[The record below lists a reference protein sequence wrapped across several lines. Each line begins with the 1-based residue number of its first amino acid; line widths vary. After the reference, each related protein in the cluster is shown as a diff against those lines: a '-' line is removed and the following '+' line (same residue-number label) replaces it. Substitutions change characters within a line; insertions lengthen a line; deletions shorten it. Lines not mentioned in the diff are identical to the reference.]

1 MTTRINQTGIR
12 TGEFITSSASATQ
25 NKGTIIQIRGWY
37 PPSKPWLEKLD
48 MLSLRD
54 EYNQFPFFAPMSVQ
68 QRLTWLQEHATDA
81 RDLYMED
88 VPGLAIKFITIN
100 GKFFTEALTPE
111 QMSRLQRGNP
121 DDPEGFW
128 PIQTVYQMFP
138 RKPGSKARKH
148 TLIFRPSNWR
158 LMPGEVVR
166 STYTGLYINLDTLS
180 IQEGYIT
187 KPQDGFMREFKFE
200 SEPNFQLSILTS
212 QIRPQPMT
220 WESLLSL
227 AGQHAETMRLVR
239 PIIEWFPPA
248 LHKSLIQKLIRTR
261 CREVEFGGKNYP
273 AGGVLLASMSLL
285 LLHPGSFVPNIQ
297 RFVSGIESTA
307 KRTAVS
313 ICEDAFL
320 EDNRYLLSLYAGA
333 LIAQHDRSWQP
344 TDQLIYWWFLAALSA
359 QQDPRLYKYDWR
371 SFQGPLNSTTTLG
384 MSYYLLKELRSFE
397 SDIAMVGSIA
407 ENQGQS
413 QTYQAITEPMPVMPL
428 LHCVDQHTFTQIA
441 HYMPYTPNKD
451 YSTLFG
457 QIWDEVVGMN
467 PRKEKYAQWT
477 SQTEFIQQVRRAQ
490 WRVWVSQ
497 TYTPQPRDFLL
508 LESYLG
514 MYQLD
519 LSWLAGLIGP
529 IEVRV
534 GHTTA
539 MVVLRTDDI
548 KEMTAVKRPS
558 RDKHEAAELTE
569 EEKLTAITTARLHLQ
584 NGIHLQV
591 PETLQI
597 LAGSVVRMIRDE
609 DGDSE
614 YFIFQ
619 GDEAKH
625 ITQAFSF
632 EMPLALHP
640 PIEATIESSLQYT
653 GNGASEDADR
663 LLEQYLPTIAP
674 AVLRRLMT
682 YITASRTKISLHK
695 IGRDGKG
702 VDYAVSPEDTGV
714 NYVLATL
721 SVLYPGALEA
731 TSSGY
736 KVKNGPLF
744 WIVRD
749 KIKQFIGQ
757 IKVQQNVWAPIVPDT
772 RQLYEHQREAVED
785 MIMKVMNGGRGH
797 EIWIPVGLGKT
808 LIFMRFIME
817 LIQQQRMPMYCVY
830 TLPAAAVNSIESEFN
845 TYNIPYQVIDM
856 RVNGVNQTIKP
867 GIVNLVWH
875 NHLRLNGFD
884 DQLRALS
891 PNLLFVTDEFHHMLG
906 ESIQASIALEISSLS
921 VDFIAMSG
929 TIMRNEDPT
938 ALIQWLAMIV
948 EFEVTVKNYWVAV
961 GALISKKVQTN
972 VAVERAEIEAP
983 LLNSEAYYA
992 VVPAGLGGTAPHLNF
1007 QRAVELSREAMY
1019 PEVIRQAVFYVQQ
1032 GEPIFLVAR
1041 NAANQQQMA
1050 DDLVRAGVQ
1059 RVHLITKD
1067 TPITLLPGDPRG
1079 IQAVITTPSHS
1090 SGYSLSG
1097 IRVMISEII
1106 FSNQT
1111 TRDQLEG
1118 RINRIS
1124 QVSPIVRYI
1133 TVQSGIFSYIQKRY
1147 NNTRTLSEAL
1157 KGFAQDVKLNV
1168 TQIRALMQ
1176 T

>member
-1 MTTRINQTGIR
+1 MTTRISQTGIR
-12 TGEFITSSASATQ
+12 SGEFITSSATATQ
-25 NKGTIIQIRGWY
+25 NKGTIMQIRGWY
-37 PPSKPWLEKLD
+37 PPSRSWLESLTT
-48 MLSLRD
+48 LTLRD
-54 EYNQFPFFAPMSVQ
+54 EYNQFPFFAPMSAE
-68 QRLTWLQEHATDA
+68 QRLTWLQDHATENP
-81 RDLYMED
+81 DLYMED
-88 VPGLAIKFITIN
+88 VPELAIKFVTIS
-100 GKFFTEALTPE
+100 GKFFTEALTAE
-111 QMSRLQRGNP
+111 QISQLQRGNP
-121 DDPEGFW
+121 NDPEGFW

-148 TLIFRPSNWR
+148 TLIFRPNNWR
-158 LMPGEVVR
+158 LMPGEVVT
-166 STYTGLYINLDTLS
+166 SDYTGPYINLDTLS
-180 IQEGYIT
+180 IQQGHIS
-187 KPQDGFMREFKFE
+187 KPKGGFMREFKFE
-200 SEPNFQLSILTS
+200 SSPDFTLAIVTS
-212 QIRPQPMT
+212 QVRPQPMT

-227 AGQHAETMRLVR
+227 VAPHAETMQLVR

-261 CREVEFGGKNYP
+261 CREVEFAGKNYP
-273 AGGVLLASMSLL
+273 AGGVLLASMARL

-297 RFVSGIESTA
+297 RFVSGIESAA

-313 ICEDAFL
+313 IDEDSFL
-320 EDNRYLLSLYAGA
+320 EDNRYLLSMYAGV

-344 TDQLIYWWFLAALSA
+344 TDQLIYWWFLAALTA
-359 QQDPRLYKYDWR
+359 QQDPRMYKYDWR
-371 SFQGPLNSTTTLG
+371 TFRGPLDTMTTLG
-384 MSYYLLKELRSFE
+384 MTYYLLKELRSFE
-397 SDIAMVGSIA
+397 YDIAMVGSIA
-407 ENQGQS
+407 ENQGQP
-413 QTYQAITEPMPVMPL
+413 QPYQAQTEPMAVMPL
-428 LHCVDQHTFTQIA
+428 LHCVDQHTYTQIA
-441 HYMPYTPNKD
+441 HYMPYTPEKD

-477 SQTEFIQQVRRAQ
+477 PETPFIQQVRLAQ

-497 TYTPQPRDFLL
+497 TYTPQSRNSLL

-514 MYQLD
+514 LYQLD
-519 LSWLAGLIGP
+519 PSWLAGLIGP

-539 MVVLRTDDI
+539 MVVLRTNDI
-548 KEMTAVKRPS
+548 TEMTAVKRPS
-558 RDKHEAAELTE
+558 RDKRDAPELTE
-569 EEKLTAITTARLHLQ
+569 EEKLTAIELARTKLQ
-584 NGIHLQV
+584 AGIPLQV
-591 PETLQI
+591 PETLQM
-597 LAGSVVRMIRDE
+597 LAGSVVRVMRDTE
-609 DGDSE
+609 E
-614 YFIFQ
+614 AAYYIYQ
-619 GDEAKH
+619 GNESKH
-625 ITQAFSF
+625 ISEAFTF
-632 EMPLALHP
+632 EMQLELHP

-653 GNGASEDADR
+653 GDGVSQDADT

-682 YITASRTKISLHK
+682 YITASRTKIQLHK
-695 IGRDGKG
+695 ISRDGTG

-714 NYVLATL
+714 NYVLATI
-721 SVLYPGALEA
+721 SVLYPGALEP

-749 KIKQFIGQ
+749 QIQKFMGQ
-757 IKVQQNVWAPIVPDT
+757 MKVQQNVWAPIVPDN
-772 RQLYEHQREAVED
+772 RKLYEHQREAVED
-785 MIMKVMNGGRGH
+785 MIAKVETGGRGH

-817 LIQQQRMPMYCVY
+817 LIQRQRMPTYCVY
-830 TLPAAAVNSIESEFN
+830 TLPSAAVNSIETEFD

-856 RVNGVNQTIKP
+856 RVDGVNQIVKP

-884 DQLRALS
+884 GQLRALS

-929 TIMRNEDPT
+929 TIMRNEDPHT
-938 ALIQWLAMIV
+938 LIQWLAMIV
-948 EFEVTVKNYWVAV
+948 EFEVTPKNYWVAV

-983 LLNSEAYYA
+983 LLHPEEYYA
-992 VVPAGLGGTAPHLNF
+992 SVPIGLGGTAPHLNF
-1007 QRAVELSREAMY
+1007 KRAIELSRAAMY
-1019 PEVIRQAVFYVQQ
+1019 PEVLRQAVSYIQQ
-1032 GEPIFLVAR
+1032 GEPVFLVAR

-1050 DDLVRAGVQ
+1050 DDLTRAGVQ
-1059 RVHLITKD
+1059 RIHLITKD
-1067 TPITLLPGDPRG
+1067 TPITLLPGDTRG

-1090 SGYSLSG
+1090 AGYSLSG
-1097 IRVMISEII
+1097 IRVMISEVI

-1118 RINRIS
+1118 RINRVN
-1124 QVSPIVRYI
+1124 QQSPVVRYL
-1133 TVQSGIFSYIQKRY
+1133 TVSSGIFSYIQKRY

-1168 TQIRALMQ
+1168 AQIRALMQ